1 MVTDLVVGREIGQGE
16 ELLRALDRARFP
28 VCAALW
34 SLKAGTWRYVIAS
47 SVVVDEGAREAYRQ
61 VNDILRS
68 TQVGMSLADITV
80 VGPQDPVV
88 QALRPVVH
96 TGPDEASGVR
106 VTADTINHVFI
117 EDGSIHRMA

>member
-1 MVTDLVVGREIGQGE
+1 MVTDLVVGREISQGG

-28 VCAALW
+28 VYAALW

-47 SVVVDEGAREAYRQ
+47 SVVVSDGPREAYRQ

-68 TQVGMSLADITV
+68 TPIGMSLADITV
-80 VGPQDPVV
+80 VSPQDPLV

-96 TGPDEASGVR
+96 TGLDEVSGVR

-117 EDGSIHRMA
+117 EDAYIYRMA

>member
-1 MVTDLVVGREIGQGE
+1 MVTDLAVGRKISQGE

-28 VCAALW
+28 VYAALW

-47 SVVVDEGAREAYRQ
+47 PVVVDDGAREAYRQ

-68 TQVGMSLADITV
+68 KPVGMSLADITV

-88 QALRPVVH
+88 QALQPVVH
-96 TGPDEASGVR
+96 TGPDEVSGVR

-117 EDGSIHRMA
+117 EDAYIYRIA